1 MDTKTIYTEKWSLQI
16 VLWWESHS
24 QTILLEISPVNFI
37 NYDVPSHFFPFFY
50 PFDNIVVFAV
60 QTSWSIIN
68 AMWIYNSFRFCFR
81 VLKKRLVLV
90 FLHTVAFWFCSCYQL
105 WTSVWKNIWTQFC
118 PFIWQQINVEQK
130 SEIEK
135 IILGLNFTGNSA
147 ILGISCRRVIEKNNI
162 VGLFYILKIH
172 WKLVQTETYFPSSI
186 PSSNPFSV
194 LLLAGSDT
202 WS

>member
-81 VLKKRLVLV
+81 VLKKTFGFGVFAHRCILVLLMLPTLDERLEKYLNSILSIYLTTNQCGAKV
-90 FLHTVAFWFCSCYQL
+90 GD
-105 WTSVWKNIWTQFC
+105 WKNYSWTQFYWKFC
-118 PFIWQQINVEQK
+118 N
-130 SEIEK
+130 
-135 IILGLNFTGNSA
+135 LGHQL
-147 ILGISCRRVIEKNNI
+147 
-162 VGLFYILKIH
+162 
-172 WKLVQTETYFPSSI
+172 QT
-186 PSSNPFSV
+186 
-194 LLLAGSDT
+194 SDRKE
-202 WS
+202 